1 MLLNS
6 LPASSVPATV
16 EPTAVDSA
24 CVCAVPLQGRALLA
38 QLEALAQ
45 SELVQLAAEHT
56 PISAALPHGLDPA
69 LAGLAWDL
77 GLSGEALEAAATGR
91 D

>member
-6 LPASSVPATV
+6 LPASSAPAAAV
-16 EPTAVDSA
+16 EPTAVESA
-24 CVCAVPLQGRALLA
+24 CAAPLQGRALLA

-45 SELVQLAAEHT
+45 SELVQLAAERA
-56 PISAALPHGLDPA
+56 PISTSLPHGLDPA

-77 GLSGEALEAAATGR
+77 GLSGAALEAAATGR